1 MQRFFSL
8 TVLTLLTSMLFACG
22 AKDDNANKPQD
33 TKNGPK
39 PTLVTV
45 TTVQN
50 TPVEMTEDGIG
61 SLEGLI
67 DPTLTA
73 EVAARIIKVYVSPG
87 DTVKQGQLIA
97 SLDPTDFNLQ
107 EREAQAEVARI
118 DALLT
123 NQEKT
128 VARNQA
134 LVDKKFISQN
144 AVDTSLADQKALK
157 EQLAAAKARVNTIR
171 NSTGKTRVFAPTD
184 GVVEKKIVD
193 TGEYVKVGDPIVQI
207 VSNKLLRAYIPFPE
221 RVGAQLKAGLKL
233 RLTTPTSNT
242 PVETVI
248 RELKPLITATNRSII
263 VIADVK
269 NVAGWQAGASVNA
282 SVIIAERAAAMMV
295 PEQSVVLRPAGQ
307 VVYVVKDAQIKD
319 AQIKDK
325 QVQQAIVTT
334 GARQNGLIEIT
345 SGLHA
350 NDAVVVDGAGF
361 LTDKAPIKIADK
373 SAKP

>member
-242 PVETVI
+242 PIETVI

-319 AQIKDK
+319 K

>member
-8 TVLTLLTSMLFACG
+8 TVLTLLTGILFACG
-22 AKDDNANKPQD
+22 AKDENADKQQAN
-33 TKNGPK
+33 KNGPK

-50 TPVEMTEDGIG
+50 AQVEMTEDGIG
-61 SLEGLI
+61 SLEGLV

-97 SLDPTDFNLQ
+97 TLDPTEFNLQ

-118 DALLT
+118 EALLT
-123 NQEKT
+123 NQTKT

-144 AVDTSLADQKALK
+144 AVDTSLADQKVLK
-157 EQLAAAKARVNTIR
+157 EQLVAAKARINTIR
-171 NSTGKTRVFAPTD
+171 NSTGKTRIFAPTD

-193 TGEYVKVGDPIVQI
+193 TGEYVKIGDPIVQI
-207 VSNKLLRAYIPFPE
+207 ISNKLLRAYIPFPE
-221 RVGAQLKAGLKL
+221 RVGSQLKAGLKL
-233 RLTTPTSNT
+233 RLTTPTSNNS
-242 PVETVI
+242 VETVI
-248 RELKPLITATNRSII
+248 RELKPLITASNRSII

-282 SVIIAERAAAMMV
+282 SVILAERAGAMMV
-295 PEQSVVLRPAGQ
+295 PEQCVVLRPAGQ
-307 VVYVVKDAQIKD
+307 VVYVVKD
-319 AQIKDK
+319 K
-325 QVQQAIVTT
+325 QVQQTVVTT
-334 GARQNGLIEIT
+334 GASQNGLVEIT
-345 SGLHA
+345 DGLQV
-350 NDAVVVDGAGF
+350 NDVVVVDGAGF
-361 LTDKAPIKIADK
+361 LTDKAPIKIANK
-373 SAKP
+373 SAIP

>member
-8 TVLTLLTSMLFACG
+8 TVLTLLTGILFACG
-22 AKDDNANKPQD
+22 ATDENANKQQD
-33 TKNGPK
+33 KKNGPK

-50 TPVEMTEDGIG
+50 APVEMTEDGIG
-61 SLEGLI
+61 SLEGLV

-87 DTVKQGQLIA
+87 DTVKQGQLVA
-97 SLDPTDFNLQ
+97 TLDPTEFNLQ

-118 DALLT
+118 EALLS
-123 NQEKT
+123 NQTKT

-144 AVDTSLADQKALK
+144 AVDTSLADQKVLK
-157 EQLAAAKARVNTIR
+157 EQLTAAKARINTIR
-171 NSTGKTRVFAPTD
+171 NSTGKTKIFAPTD

-207 VSNKLLRAYIPFPE
+207 ISNRLLRAYIPFPE
-221 RVGAQLKAGLKL
+221 RVGSQLKAGLKL
-233 RLTTPTSNT
+233 RLTTPTSSNT
-242 PVETVI
+242 IETVI
-248 RELKPLITATNRSII
+248 RELKPLITASNRSII
-263 VIADVK
+263 VIADIK

-282 SVIIAERAAAMMV
+282 SVILAERAAAMMV

-307 VVYVVKDAQIKD
+307 VVYVVKDKQAQ
-319 AQIKDK
+319 QS
-325 QVQQAIVTT
+325 IVTT
-334 GARQNGLIEIT
+334 GARQNGLVEIT
-345 SGLHA
+345 DGLQV
-350 NDAVVVDGAGF
+350 NDVVVVDGAGF

-373 SAKP
+373 SATP

>member
-1 MQRFFSL
+1 MQRIFSL
-8 TVLTLLTSMLFACG
+8 AVSTLLISILIACG
-22 AKDDNANKPQD
+22 AKDDNASKQD
-33 TKNGPK
+33 KKNGPK

-118 DALLT
+118 EALLS

-157 EQLAAAKARVNTIR
+157 EQLAAAKARINTIR
-171 NSTGKTRVFAPTD
+171 NSTGKTRIFAPTD

-221 RVGAQLKAGLKL
+221 RVGTQLKAGLKL
-233 RLTTPTSNT
+233 RLTTPTSST
-242 PVETVI
+242 PIETVI
-248 RELKPLITATNRSII
+248 RELKPLITASNRSII

-282 SVIIAERAAAMMV
+282 SVILAERSAAMMV

-307 VVYVVKDAQIKD
+307 VVYVVKDN
-319 AQIKDK
+319 

-334 GARQNGLIEIT
+334 GAHQNGLVEIT
-345 SGLHA
+345 SGLQA

-361 LTDKAPIKIADK
+361 LTDKAPIKIADN